1 VVRPRRRPSARPP
14 PLGQHF
20 LFDRSILERIVQAL
34 DPEPSDVVLE
44 IGAGPGTLTRV
55 LAERVGH
62 VIAIEKDAR
71 LAEKL
76 REEGRG
82 KGEGVRVVTAD
93 ALRIDWHGLL
103 HDTLPPSHF
112 PLPFKVVGNIPYAI
126 TSPLIDKALSAPLPE
141 RIVFLVQAEVA
152 TRLAAAPGSKQYGAL
167 SVGVQALCHVE
178 SLFGVAPG
186 AFRPPPRVR
195 SAVVRLRPL
204 HHPLIV
210 PGEGDGFRAF
220 VQACFSLRRKQLI
233 NVLRAV
239 TEGPAEVV
247 QGWLAALGIDV
258 KQRPETLH
266 PHQFVALFRRVGA
279 TTLRRSDRL

>member
-1 VVRPRRRPSARPP
+1 VVRPRRRP

-20 LFDRSILERIVQAL
+20 LSDRSILERIVQAL

-44 IGAGPGTLTRV
+44 VGAGPGTLTRV
-55 LAERVGH
+55 LAEQVGH

-76 REEGRG
+76 GEEGRG
-82 KGEGVRVVTAD
+82 KWEGVRIVNGD
-93 ALRIDWHGLL
+93 ALKLDWHALL
-103 HDTLPPSHF
+103 QETLPPSPF

-126 TSPLIDKALSAPLPE
+126 TSPLIDKALAAPLPE

-152 TRLAAAPGSKQYGAL
+152 TRLAAAPGSKQYGSL
-167 SVGVQALCHVE
+167 SVGVQTMCRVE
-178 SLFGVAPG
+178 RLFGVAPG
-186 AFRPPPRVR
+186 AFRPPPRVQ

-204 HHPLIV
+204 DPPLIE
-210 PGEGDGFRAF
+210 PGEGAGFREF

-233 NVLRAV
+233 NVLRTV
-239 TEGPAEVV
+239 TGGPAEVV
-247 QGWLAALGIDV
+247 QGWLTALEIDV

-266 PHQFVALFRRVGA
+266 PDQFVALFRRVDA

>member
-1 VVRPRRRPSARPP
+1 MVRPRRRPPP

-71 LAEKL
+71 LATKL
-76 REEGRG
+76 RDERRG
-82 KGEGVRVVTAD
+82 TGDELQVVGGD
-93 ALRIDWHGLL
+93 ALRLDWHELL
-103 HDTLPPSHF
+103 SATRPPS
-112 PLPFKVVGNIPYAI
+112 PVPRPFKVIGNIPYAI
-126 TSPLIDKALSAPLPE
+126 TSPLIDKALTPPLPE

-152 TRLAAAPGSKQYGAL
+152 TRMAAAPGSKQYGSL

-178 SLFGVAPG
+178 SLFGVAAG

-204 HHPLIV
+204 DHPLIA
-210 PGEGDGFRAF
+210 PGESDGFRAF

-233 NVLRAV
+233 NVLRTV
-239 TEGPAEVV
+239 TGGPADVV
-247 QGWLAALGIDV
+247 QSWLTAFGIDV

-279 TTLRRSDRL
+279 TTLRRSD

>member
-1 VVRPRRRPSARPP
+1 
-14 PLGQHF
+14 
-20 LFDRSILERIVQAL
+20 
-34 DPEPSDVVLE
+34 VVLE

-71 LAEKL
+71 LAERL
-76 REEGRG
+76 GEEGRG
-82 KGEGVRVVTAD
+82 KGEGIRVVCGD
-93 ALRIDWHGLL
+93 ALRLDWHELIRSS
-103 HDTLPPSHF
+103 LPSSPFS
-112 PLPFKVVGNIPYAI
+112 LPFKVVGNIPYAI
-126 TSPLIDKALSAPLPE
+126 TSPLIDKALTPPLPE
-141 RIVFLVQAEVA
+141 RIVFLMQAEVA
-152 TRLAAAPGSKQYGAL
+152 TRLAAAPGSKQYGSL
-167 SVGVQALCHVE
+167 SVGVQVLCHVE

-204 HHPLIV
+204 DHPLIV

>member
-1 VVRPRRRPSARPP
+1 VVRPRRRPPP

-20 LFDRSILERIVQAL
+20 LSDRSILERIVQAL

-71 LAEKL
+71 LATKL
-76 REEGRG
+76 RDERRG
-82 KGEGVRVVTAD
+82 TGDELQVVAGD
-93 ALRIDWHGLL
+93 ALRLDWHELL
-103 HDTLPPSHF
+103 SATHPPS
-112 PLPFKVVGNIPYAI
+112 PVPRPFKVIGNIPYAI
-126 TSPLIDKALSAPLPE
+126 TSPLIDKALTPPLPE

-152 TRLAAAPGSKQYGAL
+152 TRLAAAPGSKQFGSL
-167 SVGVQALCHVE
+167 SVGVQSLCHVE
-178 SLFGVAPG
+178 NLFGVAPG
-186 AFRPPPRVR
+186 AFRPPPRVH

-204 HHPLIV
+204 DHPLIA

-233 NVLRAV
+233 NVLRTV

-279 TTLRRSDRL
+279 TTLRRSD